1 MEANDPMQI
10 SILIFSGYK
19 NDIYKLKCSLWKIV
33 TNRTLSSISISLLVL
48 AILEQFSRQHVQ
60 RISQFTER

>member
-10 SILIFSGYK
+10 SILIFSDYK
-19 NDIYKLKCSLWKIV
+19 NYIDKLKSSLWKIV
-33 TNRTLSSISISLLVL
+33 TNRTLSCISISLLVF